1 MKIQVLAGS
10 SQYLSPETKAVYL
23 RFRLLVP
30 NLFQYVLGWNN
41 PEFYT
46 KTEDIRLQFK
56 LMVEKKRIVFAIKLS
71 ETM

>member
-23 RFRLLVP
+23 PFRLLVP

-41 PEFYT
+41 PKFYT
-46 KTEDIRLQFK
+46 KNKDISLRFK
-56 LMVEKKRIVFAIKLS
+56 LMAEKKKIVYAIKLS
-71 ETM
+71 QTM